1 MGSLVLS
8 LNQENIDKFFREGF
22 VLVRRVFSPPEV
34 ASMIEAFDS
43 LERQAAH
50 LAGTCLHGGAQFV
63 VEQSDGK
70 APVRIRRVV
79 WCGAAEPVLDRF
91 GTDPRLLGMASQLL
105 GSDELDQLICQAH
118 FKRPGDDVSFPWHQD
133 SSRRRYGTP
142 EWVDVN
148 GRGSYV
154 QIVIALDQMDADNGP
169 LQVVPGSCALG
180 HLEPPAGTGGA
191 LPAEWFEVSR
201 ARPLRMAGGDALL
214 MGPYTI
220 HGSEPNRS
228 FRPRRAFLAGFASPG
243 ANRRTYPG
251 AGTGRRLRVPST
263 AQP

>member
-1 MGSLVLS
+1 MSLDAS
-8 LNQENIDKFFREGF
+8 DIDKFFRQGF
-22 VLVRRVFSPPEV
+22 VLVRGVFSPPEV
-34 ASMIEAFDS
+34 ASMLAAFDS
-43 LERQAAH
+43 LEKTAAH
-50 LAGTCLHGGAQFV
+50 LPGTGMHAGAEFVFDRPGASV
-63 VEQSDGK
+63 
-70 APVRIRRVV
+70 PVRIRRVV

-105 GSDELDQLICQAH
+105 ESKDMDQLICQAH
-118 FKRPGDDVSFPWHQD
+118 FKRPGDGVDFPWHQD

-142 EWVDVN
+142 LWTDVN

-154 QIVIALDQMDADNGP
+154 QIVVALDQMDKDNGP

-180 HLEPPAGTGGA
+180 HLEPPEGAQGA
-191 LPAEWFEVSR
+191 LPETWFDASR
-201 ARPLRMAGGDALL
+201 AVPVLMAGGDALL

-243 ANRRTYPG
+243 ANRRSYPG
-251 AGTGRRLRVPST
+251 AGTGRRVRAEPEP
-263 AQP
+263 QP